1 MLVTNSWLDA
11 GTDTPLLTMMVMQWG
26 QFISHDV
33 SFTPMSRGFNKSM
46 IKCCDKEGNL
56 VRRPNGLWGTNCYN
70 TKMTTIDRS

>member
-1 MLVTNSWLDA
+1 MLDA

-56 VRRPNGLWGTNCYN
+56 VRRPNGL
-70 TKMTTIDRS
+70 